1 VITVAT
7 TTAKLALPLKLT
19 ATDAIDKY
27 LQSLGYRDI
36 TITRAREINGWVSVT
51 VTSRWAPAQQAVQ
64 ALRDRFL

>member
-1 VITVAT
+1 MAT
-7 TTAKLALPLKLT
+7 TTAKIALPLTLT
-19 ATDAIDKY
+19 ATDAIDTY

-36 TITRAREINGWVSVT
+36 TVMRAREVNGWVSVT